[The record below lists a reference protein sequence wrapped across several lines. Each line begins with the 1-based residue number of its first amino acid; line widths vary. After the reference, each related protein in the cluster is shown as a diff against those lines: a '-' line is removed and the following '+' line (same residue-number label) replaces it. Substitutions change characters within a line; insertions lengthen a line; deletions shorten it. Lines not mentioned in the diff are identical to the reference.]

1 MSTDN
6 LSSQIQAAGRTIM
19 LSTGN
24 EITIRYGMA
33 ALVEIEKQY
42 GSVNGLV
49 KVLNEAEN
57 GSLFTVLSH
66 VLWAGSSRKVP
77 LAAFLDMLDP
87 KLMKEYS
94 EAFGE
99 ALSESVGS
107 GDSQGEA
114 AAVK

>member
-6 LSSQIQAAGRTIM
+6 LSSQIQAAGRTIT

-24 EITIRYGMA
+24 EITLRYGMA
-33 ALVEIEKQY
+33 ALVEIEKEY

-49 KVLNEAEN
+49 KALNQAEN
-57 GSLFTVLSH
+57 GNVFTVLSH
-66 VLWAGSSRKVP
+66 ALWAGSSRKVP
-77 LAAFLDMLDP
+77 LAAFLDLLDP
-87 KLMKEYS
+87 KLVSQYS

-114 AAVK
+114 PAVN